1 MPAKPVNAVRA
12 LKETVLANVTG
23 HDVGRAAGVSQATV
37 SRAFRNDPR
46 LSQTTRAHVLEVA
59 KTLGYTPSQLGR
71 SLVTRLTRTIGM
83 AVTDLENPF
92 YPHVVAPLHD
102 ALGSLGY
109 RMVLFME
116 RLESGAE
123 SDQQALDRLLDRS
136 IDGIVLTTT
145 LLDSGIPREL
155 SRRGLPFVFLLRVA
169 DDVGGD
175 SAVVD
180 NALGASLMA
189 AEILRHGHSRVGAIF
204 GPADTS
210 TGRDRERGL
219 RAALGLAHVELPD
232 DLVRRGPYG
241 VGTGQEGMERL
252 MNLPMPPTAI
262 FCGNDTI
269 AIGAL
274 NAARRRAIDVPGD
287 VSLVG
292 FDDLP
297 MAGWDVFQLTTVHQ
311 PMEEMART
319 AAQLLVDRVEGRSE
333 IGQVRRAVF
342 EPRVVIRSTLGPP
355 PGRRV

>member
-1 MPAKPVNAVRA
+1 MPPKPVNAVRSLSAAA
-12 LKETVLANVTG
+12 LASVTG
-23 HDVGRAAGVSQATV
+23 HDVARAAGVSQSTV
-37 SRAFRNDPR
+37 SRAFRNDAR
-46 LSQTTRAHVLEVA
+46 LSQTKRAHVLEVA
-59 KTLGYTPSQLGR
+59 KALGYTPSHLGR
-71 SLVTRLTRTIGM
+71 SLVTRLTRTVGM

-102 ALGSLGY
+102 ALAGLGY

-116 RLESGAE
+116 RLEGGE
-123 SDQQALDRLLDRS
+123 NDQLALDRLLDRS
-136 IDGIVLTTT
+136 TDGIVLTTT
-145 LLDSGIPREL
+145 LLGSAIPREL
-155 SRRGLPFVFLLRVA
+155 ARRGLPFVFLVRVS

-175 SAVVD
+175 CAVVD

-189 AEILRHGHSRVGAIF
+189 AEILRHGHRRVGAIF
-204 GPADTS
+204 GPAETS

-219 RAALGLAHVELPD
+219 RAGLGVADVELPD
-232 DLVRRGPYG
+232 ELVCRGPYG
-241 VGTGQEGMERL
+241 VETGSSGMERL
-252 MNLPMPPTAI
+252 MKLPMPPTAI

-274 NAARRRAIDVPGD
+274 NAARRRDIEVPGE

-333 IGQVRRAVF
+333 PGQVRRAVF
-342 EPRVVIRSTLGPP
+342 EPLVVIRSTLGPP
-355 PGRRV
+355 PKGRL